1 MAAIVGSSALI
12 AQNVNKIY
20 VPESIGDVRQ
30 EVVIPD
36 VKGYQVLK
44 CDFHIHTVFSDGD
57 VWPTY
62 RVTEA
67 WKDGLD
73 VISITD
79 HIEYLPHKKYI
90 SGDFNTSY
98 EIAKPTAEKFGLMLV
113 RGTEITRKQGV
124 IGHFNALFI
133 EDANLIPDDDPY
145 VAIQNA
151 RKQDAFILFNHPGW
165 AVDTCLVTEFQQRLF
180 DADMIDGIE
189 VVNHME
195 YYPRVVSWCIDKNLP
210 MFANSDEHG
219 IISEDYATVGYGT
232 EGLDGRFVRFRPMT
246 LVLAQERSQEAVKE
260 ALLEGRTIAY
270 TDNMFM
276 STEHLLLS
284 LFEACVDMETTSEGE
299 KKNSY
304 KYTNNSSFPFVI
316 SVNGG
321 GKKVI
326 PPFSTIHFSASNKKD
341 LEITILNMWC
351 YEDEHPVLMTE

>member
-1 MAAIVGSSALI
+1 MRKFLSLCVVALISSASI
-12 AQNVNKIY
+12 IGQNVNKVYI
-20 VPESIGDVRQ
+20 PERIGEVRQ
-30 EVVIPD
+30 EIVIPNIGD
-36 VKGYQVLK
+36 YQVLK

-62 RVTEA
+62 RVQEA
-67 WKDGLD
+67 WRDGLD

-79 HIEYLPHKKYI
+79 HIEYLPHKKYVK
-90 SGDFNTSY
+90 GDFNTPY
-98 EIAKPTAEKFGLMLV
+98 ELAKPQADKYGLMLV

-133 EDANLIPDDDPY
+133 EDANAIPDDDPF
-145 VAIQNA
+145 VAVQNA
-151 RKQDAFILFNHPGW
+151 RKQNAFVLFNHPGW

-195 YYPRVVSWCIDKNLP
+195 YYPRVVSWCIDKKLP

-219 IISEDYATVGYGT
+219 IISEDYTT
-232 EGLDGRFVRFRPMT
+232 CFRPMT
-246 LVLAQERSQEAVKE
+246 LVLVEENSQNGVKE
-260 ALLEGRTIAY
+260 ALLVGRSIAY
-270 TDNMFM
+270 TDNKFM
-276 STEHLLLS
+276 STEDLLLD
-284 LFEACVDMETTSEGE
+284 LFEACVDIKMIQHSD
-299 KKNSY
+299 KKNVYSC
-304 KYTNNSSFPFVI
+304 TNKSSFPFVI

-326 PPFSTIHFSASNKKD
+326 PPFSTIHFSASNKKN

-351 YEDEHPVLMTE
+351 YEDEHPVLKID